1 MKDPERIILHP
12 IRMRIIQLIAQQR
25 TMTVASLADTMTDIP
40 RSTIYHHVGILCEN
54 HILQIVR
61 EQKVRGTY
69 EREYG
74 LNYEQIAVPEERQK
88 SAALSMLLK
97 LYADFSS
104 YFSVPDRDPVRDQL
118 FLTVNTLM
126 LTDEEFD
133 TCKEEL
139 FGIIQKYINLEGD
152 QRRRPRMLSLI
163 SSPGRIHEA

>member
-1 MKDPERIILHP
+1 MKDPEKIILHP